1 MRDDYLNENKSLD
14 DSNEMISNSKNHGRL
29 IHILSIIVQVIPI
42 LLIITLSLYS
52 ITLLLNTANPIIIA
66 EGISMRP
73 SIVAGDILILD
84 RPEFSLIREGDI
96 IAYRSITT
104 NSIVVH
110 RVVDVNAQGYLV
122 TKGDNTSSN
131 SIGEIV
137 YRDNYLGRVVHIIP
151 KAGIIILLAKNPL
164 VMIIIAVSITLA
176 SLLILLDKRHGF
188 KDRAMRMDR

>member
-14 DSNEMISNSKNHGRL
+14 DSNKMISNSKNHGRL

-176 SLLILLDKRHGF
+176 SLFILLDKRHGF

>member
-1 MRDDYLNENKSLD
+1 MRDDYLNEDETLD
-14 DSNEMISNSKNHGRL
+14 DNNYRMISNNNHTRL
-29 IHILSIIVQVIPI
+29 IHILNIIVRLIPI

-52 ITLLLNTANPIIIA
+52 ITLLLNTTNPILIA

-110 RVVDVNAQGYLV
+110 RVVDVNSQGYLV
-122 TKGDNTSSN
+122 TKGDNSSSN
-131 SIGEIV
+131 AMGEIV
-137 YRDNYLGRVVHIIP
+137 YKDNYLGRVVHIIP
-151 KAGIIILLAKNPL
+151 RVGIIILFMKNPL
-164 VMIIIAVSITLA
+164 VLIIIAVSITLA
-176 SLLILLDKRHGF
+176 SLFILLDKRGDKVYRSINKF
-188 KDRAMRMDR
+188 R

>member
-1 MRDDYLNENKSLD
+1 
-14 DSNEMISNSKNHGRL
+14 MISNNNHTRL
-29 IHILSIIVQVIPI
+29 IHILNIIVRLIPI

-52 ITLLLNTANPIIIA
+52 ITLLLNTTNPILIA

-110 RVVDVNAQGYLV
+110 RVVDVNSQGYLV
-122 TKGDNTSSN
+122 TKGDNSSSN
-131 SIGEIV
+131 AMGEIV
-137 YRDNYLGRVVHIIP
+137 YKDNYLGRVVHIIP
-151 KAGIIILLAKNPL
+151 RVGIIILFMKNPL
-164 VMIIIAVSITLA
+164 VLIIIAVSITLA
-176 SLLILLDKRHGF
+176 SLFILLDKRGGKVYRSINKF
-188 KDRAMRMDR
+188 R

>member
-14 DSNEMISNSKNHGRL
+14 DNNEMINNNKNHGRL

-52 ITLLLNTANPIIIA
+52 ITLLLNTTNPILVA

-122 TKGDNTSSN
+122 TKGDNSSSN
-131 SIGEIV
+131 SIDEIV
-137 YRDNYLGRVVHIIP
+137 YMDNYLGRVVHIIP
-151 KAGIIILLAKNPL
+151 KVGIIILLAKNPL
-164 VMIIIAVSITLA
+164 VLIIIAVSITLA
-176 SLLILLDKRHGF
+176 SLFILLDKRHGF
-188 KDRAMRMDR
+188 KDRSIRIDR